1 MTDTGFVYGTF
12 IQETKNRFLCTVR
25 IDSEEVECYIPSS
38 CRLSNFLDLR
48 GRSVLLTPNQGKAAR
63 TRYAVYAVKVGRQY
77 ILLNLSKPNRVLE
90 AELHKRRFSFLGKR
104 KSIFHEKT
112 IEGYKCDLYIED
124 TKTII
129 EIKSILSF
137 ETKAIFP
144 TIYSERGIKQ
154 LMKLAE
160 LLERG
165 YRVCYMFVSLNL
177 KVEEIQLNDA
187 IEDYAK
193 TFRTCLD
200 NGMNCFGIN
209 LKLNEGKPTIE
220 STITID
226 VYDTIRRQ

>member
-25 IDSEEVECYIPSS
+25 INSEEVECYIPSS

-48 GRSVLLTPNQGKAAR
+48 GRTVLLTPNQDKAAR

-112 IEGYKCDLYIED
+112 LEGYKCDLYIED
-124 TKTII
+124 TRTIV
-129 EIKSILSF
+129 EIKSLLSF
-137 ETKAIFP
+137 EQTAYFP
-144 TIYSERGIKQ
+144 SVYSERGIKQ
-154 LMKLAE
+154 LTKLAE
-160 LLERG
+160 LLEQG
-165 YRVCYMFVSLNL
+165 YRVCYMFVSLNPRI
-177 KVEEIQLNDA
+177 KEIRLNEA

-193 TFRTCLD
+193 AFRTFLD
-200 NGMNCFGIN
+200 KGMICYGLAVSLSREDI
-209 LKLNEGKPTIE
+209 KISSGM
-220 STITID
+220 SV
-226 VYDTIRRQ
+226 VY